1 MHLEMLKPCKRLEVI
16 IKSYTIIDISRF
28 SHDHIPPLGFPVLQF
43 HINNN
48 IETYFSEYKLSLSR
62 KLIIG
67 QLTSYANLH
76 TIQNSKIIGVNFQV
90 TSLYKMFNISLKQ
103 FTDTAKPAIE
113 FFGNNINKL
122 FQTLNKASDKKEMVC
137 ILNSYFQTLI
147 NEKSI
152 ETEPFDLLITE
163 IERRNGIISVS
174 KMQEIYPASER
185 TLQRLFR
192 DRVGVSPKMFC
203 MILRHLNIFKIIKA
217 NPRISFA
224 KLVYEC
230 GYSDSAHFSKD
241 FKKIAGITP
250 AEYFMQNEQFADLL
264 TRD

>member
-1 MHLEMLKPCKRLEVI
+1 MLKPCERLESI
-16 IKSYTIIDISRF
+16 IKSYTIIDISRI

-67 QLTSYANLH
+67 QLTQYANLH
-76 TIQNSKIIGVNFQV
+76 PIQNSKIIGVNFQV
-90 TSLYKMFNISLKQ
+90 TALYKLLNVSLKQ
-103 FTDTAKPAIE
+103 FTDTVKPAVE
-113 FFGNNINKL
+113 YFGNSINDL
-122 FQTLNKASDKKEMVC
+122 FHTLHQSSGKDNAIR
-137 ILNSYFQTLI
+137 ILNRFFLKMIGKKTI
-147 NEKSI
+147 DI
-152 ETEPFDLLITE
+152 DPFDHLITK
-163 IERRNGIISVS
+163 IEMRNGIISVTE
-174 KMQEIYPASER
+174 MLEIYPASER

-203 MILRHLNIFKIIKA
+203 MILRHLNIFKTIKA
-217 NPRISFA
+217 NPCISFA

-230 GYSDSAHFSKD
+230 GYNDSAHFSKD
-241 FKKIAGITP
+241 FKKIANITP
-250 AEYFMQNEQFADLL
+250 VAYFMQKEEFADLL